1 MASSDPLSFRTPI
14 RRYAYTPT
22 RLWSPQFCAIIAGQV
37 EARLKSDKLGG
48 VWIFMRIFVPKEIYP
63 AENRVALLPGS
74 AGRLAKLGADV
85 EVEKGVGAA
94 LHFEDS
100 DYESAGS
107 KISLDRIHS
116 LREADIVLRLRKP
129 PADEVAFLK
138 QGCIH
143 ASFLDPLNERELVSK
158 LAAAGVTAI
167 SMEMIPRIAV
177 AQKMDVLSSQANL
190 SGYVAVMIAATHI
203 GRIFPMLITPAG
215 TIKPLRV
222 FVIGVGVAG
231 LQAIATA
238 RRLGASVEAFDTR
251 PVVEEQ
257 VKSLGAKF
265 VKVDLG
271 ETGETAGGY
280 AKALTPEQL
289 QKQREAMAQHAIQSD
304 VVITAAQVFGRKA
317 PVILTR
323 EVVERMKPG
332 SMVVDTAI
340 ESGGNVECAKFN
352 EEVEV
357 NGVRVIGFANL
368 PGRVAANAS
377 EMFSNNITALV
388 EHFWDKSAKSFSL
401 DLTNEILKGCVITH
415 AGEICNEMVR
425 AAYEGK

>member
-1 MASSDPLSFRTPI
+1 
-14 RRYAYTPT
+14 
-22 RLWSPQFCAIIAGQV
+22 
-37 EARLKSDKLGG
+37 
-48 VWIFMRIFVPKEIYP
+48 MRIFVPKEIYP
-63 AENRVALLPGS
+63 GETRVPLLPGG
-74 AGRLAKLGADV
+74 AARLAKLGAEM
-85 EVEKGVGAA
+85 EVERGIGAA
-94 LHFEDS
+94 LHLADS
-100 DYESAGS
+100 EYESAGS
-107 KISLDRIHS
+107 KISPDRVQS

-129 PADEVAFLK
+129 PADEIAFLK

-143 ASFLDPLNERELVSK
+143 ASFLDPLNERDLV
-158 LAAAGVTAI
+158 LRFAAAGVTAI

-190 SGYVAVMIAATHI
+190 GGYVAVMIAATRI

-222 FVIGVGVAG
+222 LVIGVGVAG

-238 RRLGASVEAFDTR
+238 RRLGATVEAFDTR
-251 PVVEEQ
+251 PVVEDQ

-289 QKQREAMAQHAIQSD
+289 QKQRETMAQHAIQSD

-317 PVILTR
+317 PVILTK
-323 EVVERMKPG
+323 EMVERMKPG
-332 SMVVDTAI
+332 SMVIDLAI
-340 ESGGNVECAKFN
+340 ESGGNVECAQYN
-352 EEVEV
+352 EEVEI

-377 EMFSNNITALV
+377 DMFSNNITALV
-388 EHFWDKSAKSFSL
+388 EHFWDKSAKALRL

-415 AGEICNEMVR
+415 AGEVCNEMIR
-425 AAYEGK
+425 AAYAGG